1 MMPIPALEFSHNSEL
16 QAPSFYL
23 GAIEAFGALV
33 TQLESQQSH
42 QMNLKELEDQILVN
56 GLEALRLALQAH
68 VNERAASTTVKGPVI
83 GADWI
88 ERTQMHQHTRAVE
101 TIFGTIQVSRTG
113 YGEQGLP
120 SLHPLDASFNLPAGR
135 YSHAVQYRAAET
147 TTKNSFDEVVAEIN
161 QYTGAHL
168 PKRQAEQI
176 AAHTAQDFD
185 AFYAQREVSRDQTPD
200 TSPILVLTTDGKGV
214 PMRKADL
221 RQATRKAAETRQ
233 PHYQH
238 RRSKGEKSGS
248 KRMSTVAAVYTVAP
262 FIRTPEQVVG
272 ELHPSERALP
282 VMRPRPENKRVWA
295 SLEHPPEAVISQAFD
310 EARRRDPQ
318 REKRWCAVVDGNE
331 LQLEL
336 LKCAAKDHQVELTI
350 ALDLIH
356 VTEYLWD
363 AARAFHAERDPA
375 AEEWVSQRLLE
386 ILRGKSS
393 LVAAGMRRSATKL
406 KLTEKQRV
414 PVDKCA
420 AYLLKYRPYLHYD
433 RYLAAGLPIASGVI
447 EGACRYLVK
456 DRMEKTGARW
466 SLESA
471 EAVLRLRAL
480 RASGDF
486 DEYWQFHL
494 QREYERQHASKYADR
509 IVPELRSN
517 RIANGSHLRLVK
529 G

>member
-1 MMPIPALEFSHNSEL
+1 MMPIPALEFSHNSES

-23 GAIEAFGALV
+23 GAIEAFGVLV
-33 TQLESQQSH
+33 TKLESQQAH
-42 QMNLKELEDQILVN
+42 QMNLKELEDLILVN
-56 GLEALRLALQAH
+56 GFEALRLALQAH
-68 VNERAASTTVKGPVI
+68 VNERAASTTVQGPVI
-83 GADWI
+83 GADRI
-88 ERTQMHQHTRAVE
+88 ERTQIHQHTQAKE
-101 TIFGTIQVSRTG
+101 TIFGTILVTRAG
-113 YGEQGLP
+113 YGEPGLA
-120 SLHPLDASFNLPAGR
+120 SLHPLDASFNLPDDR
-135 YSHAVQYRAAET
+135 YSHAVRYRTAEAV
-147 TTKNSFDEVVAEIN
+147 TKSSFDEVIAEIN
-161 QYTGAHL
+161 KYTGAQL

-176 AAHTAQDFD
+176 VRRSAQDFD
-185 AFYAQREVSRDQTPD
+185 QFYAQREVSPD
-200 TSPILVLTTDGKGV
+200 EVRESSPILVLTIDGKGV

-221 RQATRKAAETRQ
+221 REATRKAAETRQ

-262 FIRTPEQVVG
+262 FMRTPEQVVG

-282 VMRPRPENKRVWA
+282 VTRPRPEDKRVWA
-295 SLEHPPEAVISQAFD
+295 SLEHPPEAVISQAFE

-336 LKCAAKDHQVELTI
+336 LKCAAKDYQVELTI

-406 KLTEKQRV
+406 KLAKKQRL

-433 RYLAAGLPIASGVI
+433 QYLAAGLPIASGVI

-466 SLESA
+466 GLESA

-486 DEYWQFHL
+486 DEYWHFHL
-494 QREYERQHASKYADR
+494 QKEYERQHVCRYADG
-509 IVPELRSN
+509 IVPELRPN
-517 RIANGSHLRLVK
+517 RIANGSHLRLVS
-529 G
+529 